1 MRSGGEREHQGD
13 TWGKRTS
20 PDKIAQCG
28 RQGPELARGT
38 VVGGVRNEVKA
49 GTRWKANPPGQN
61 EKGGEDTEYEKQG
74 LAGERDGL
82 TASIPVQIPA
92 LP

>member
-61 EKGGEDTEYEKQG
+61 EKEGGRHRVREARPG
-74 LAGERDGL
+74 RERDGL